1 MSSFLNP
8 AEKAAM
14 IFLISG
20 FWNTPTGSSNAS
32 HRHSRYA
39 AYTSIMFM
47 PAATTA
53 CLQCGSSTAPP
64 PAVNMRVSVN
74 FTGNMMAIWMAITVR
89 KCQPFFLSGN
99 APQLQPSGLSCFCD
113 MNTAQPAP
121 AGTTSHAS
129 RTLDEHPMSSRS
141 ITQHCVALL

>member
-1 MSSFLNP
+1 
-8 AEKAAM
+8 
-14 IFLISG
+14 
-20 FWNTPTGSSNAS
+20 
-32 HRHSRYA
+32 
-39 AYTSIMFM
+39 MFM

-74 FTGNMMAIWMAITVR
+74 LTGNMMAIWMAITVK
-89 KCQPFFLSGN
+89 KCQPFFLSGK
-99 APQLQPSGLSCFCD
+99 APQLQPTGLSCFCA
-113 MNTAQPAP
+113 MNAAQPAP

-129 RTLDEHPMSSRS
+129 RTSDEHPMSSRS